1 FPGRLESGR
10 ANVIKCFAYTVDYGS
25 ALMWLIWTIVIG
37 ILAGYIAGL
46 IMKGRGMGVWVD
58 LLVGIVGS
66 VLGGW
71 LFAIVGLAAY
81 GLIGR
86 LIMAVVGAVVLLW

>member
-1 FPGRLESGR
+1 
-10 ANVIKCFAYTVDYGS
+10 
-25 ALMWLIWTIVIG
+25 MWLIWTIVIG
-37 ILAGYIAGL
+37 ILAGFLAGKVV
-46 IMKGRGMGVWVD
+46 KGHGMGVLMD
-58 LLVGIVGS
+58 LVVGIVGS

-86 LIMAVVGAVVLLW
+86 LVMAFAGAVVLLLLIRALKRA

>member
-1 FPGRLESGR
+1 
-10 ANVIKCFAYTVDYGS
+10 
-25 ALMWLIWTIVIG
+25 MWLIWTIVIG
-37 ILAGYIAGL
+37 ILAGFLAGKVV
-46 IMKGRGMGVWVD
+46 KGHGMGVLMD

-86 LIMAVVGAVVLLW
+86 LIMAFVGAVVLLLLVRALRRA

>member
-1 FPGRLESGR
+1 
-10 ANVIKCFAYTVDYGS
+10 
-25 ALMWLIWTIVIG
+25 MWLIWTIVIG
-37 ILAGYIAGL
+37 ILAGFLAGKVV
-46 IMKGRGMGVWVD
+46 KGHGMGVLMD

-86 LIMAVVGAVVLLW
+86 LVMAFVGAVVLLLLVRALKRA